1 MDKNSEDYTLQIGMG
16 VPREEILIH
25 LIKQEFNHGSDSF
38 SKIIYCGC
46 TFFLMIDPTSNIAEQ
61 FRDKYMQDGFYYDII
76 WKNAEITDDI
86 KSLSDKEIV
95 KIVENV
101 LLAMGISTEEVSTRD
116 ERIEQAIT
124 KIISGEWL
132 SYSGICI

>member
-25 LIKQEFNHGSDSF
+25 LIKQEFNHESDSF

-46 TFFLMIDPTSNIAEQ
+46 TFFLLIDPTSNIAEQ